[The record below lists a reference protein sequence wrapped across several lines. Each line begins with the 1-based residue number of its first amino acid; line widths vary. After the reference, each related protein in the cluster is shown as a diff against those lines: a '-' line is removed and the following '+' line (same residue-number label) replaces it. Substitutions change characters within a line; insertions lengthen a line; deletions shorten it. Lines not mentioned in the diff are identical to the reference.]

1 MAHAVNDLCGTI
13 HVSDDLANTLTGH
26 FSGYVVRLHGYP
38 SVTFHIDLPVGCTD
52 QAHRVALRV
61 AGGRNGSNSGATIQ
75 RQEEG

>member
-13 HVSDDLANTLTGH
+13 HVSGDWSNTLTG
-26 FSGYVVRLHGYP
+26 FSVYVMWLHGYQ
-38 SVTFHIDLPVGCTD
+38 SVTLHFDLPVGCTD